1 MYNQSIK
8 MKSKILVLLLTFNIF
23 FASAQENNVTIF
35 GKWKIDL
42 DIEKILEDNMNKL
55 ETYEKMVANL
65 SSGLIIN
72 FFEDLEMYID
82 FKEENK
88 AIFIIDSYIYEEQEI
103 RWEIGENGDIIIDDS
118 IENKIKITAE
128 NSVWRLFDDEIKL
141 IEDGEIND
149 KIILKKVL

>member
-1 MYNQSIK
+1 
-8 MKSKILVLLLTFNIF
+8 MKSKILVILLTFNIF

-55 ETYEKMVANL
+55 EAYEKMVANL

-103 RWEIGENGDIIIDDS
+103 KWEIGENGDIIIDDS

>member
-1 MYNQSIK
+1 
-8 MKSKILVLLLTFNIF
+8 MKSKILVLLFTLNFF
-23 FASAQENNVTIF
+23 FASGQENKETIF

-42 DIEKILEDNMNKL
+42 DIEKILDDNINKL
-55 ETYEKMVANL
+55 ETYEKMVASL
-65 SSGLIIN
+65 SSGLIID
-72 FFEDLEMYID
+72 FFKDLEMYIL
-82 FKEENK
+82 FKKENK

-103 RWEIGENGDIIIDDS
+103 TWIYTENGEIIIDDS

>member
-1 MYNQSIK
+1 
-8 MKSKILVLLLTFNIF
+8 MKSKVLVLLLTFNIF
-23 FASAQENNVTIF
+23 FASAQENNETIF

-42 DIEKILEDNMNKL
+42 DIEKILKHNMNKL

-72 FFEDLEMYID
+72 FFEDLEMYIE

-149 KIILKKVL
+149 KIILKKVF

>member
-1 MYNQSIK
+1 
-8 MKSKILVLLLTFNIF
+8 MKSKILVLLFTFNIL

-55 ETYEKMVANL
+55 EAYEKMVANL

-72 FFEDLEMYID
+72 FFEDLEMYIE

>member
-1 MYNQSIK
+1 

-103 RWEIGENGDIIIDDS
+103 RWKVGENGDIIIDDS

>member
-1 MYNQSIK
+1 

-55 ETYEKMVANL
+55 ETYEKMVASL

-72 FFEDLEMYID
+72 FFEDLEMYIE

-128 NSVWRLFDDEIKL
+128 NSVWRLFDDEIRL

>member
-103 RWEIGENGDIIIDDS
+103 RWEVGENGDIIIDDS

-128 NSVWRLFDDEIKL
+128 NSVWRLFDDVIKL

>member
-1 MYNQSIK
+1 

-55 ETYEKMVANL
+55 EAYEKMVANL

>member
-1 MYNQSIK
+1 
-8 MKSKILVLLLTFNIF
+8 MKSKILVLLLILNIF
-23 FASAQENNVTIF
+23 FASAQENNETIF

-42 DIEKILEDNMNKL
+42 DIEKILDENMNKL
-55 ETYEKMVANL
+55 ETYEKMVASI
-65 SSGLIIN
+65 SSGLIIE
-72 FFEDLEMYID
+72 FFKDLEMYIL

-88 AIFIIDSYIYEEQEI
+88 AIFIIDSYVYEEQEI

-149 KIILKKVL
+149 SIVLKKVF

>member
-1 MYNQSIK
+1 

-23 FASAQENNVTIF
+23 FASAQENNVAIF

-55 ETYEKMVANL
+55 ETYEKMVASL

-72 FFEDLEMYID
+72 FFKDLEMYIV

-88 AIFIIDSYIYEEQEI
+88 AIFVIDSYIYEEQEI

>member
-1 MYNQSIK
+1 
-8 MKSKILVLLLTFNIF
+8 MKSKILVRLLTFNIF
-23 FASAQENNVTIF
+23 IASAQENNVTIF

-103 RWEIGENGDIIIDDS
+103 RWEVGENGDIIIDDS

>member
-1 MYNQSIK
+1 
-8 MKSKILVLLLTFNIF
+8 MKSKILVLLLTLNIF
-23 FASAQENNVTIF
+23 IAFTQENNETVF

-55 ETYEKMVANL
+55 ETYEKMVASL

-72 FFEDLEMYID
+72 FFKDLEMYIV

-128 NSVWRLFDDEIKL
+128 NSVWRLFDDEIRL